1 MQNWTTKKVLLKTQ
15 SKKPNNFLY
24 YQIYF
29 DSFYFTIQKNNQKL
43 INFFLI
49 IIYRKIIKK

>member
-29 DSFYFTIQKNNQKL
+29 DSFYFGFKPVFLAEKN
-43 INFFLI
+43 
-49 IIYRKIIKK
+49 KKTTS